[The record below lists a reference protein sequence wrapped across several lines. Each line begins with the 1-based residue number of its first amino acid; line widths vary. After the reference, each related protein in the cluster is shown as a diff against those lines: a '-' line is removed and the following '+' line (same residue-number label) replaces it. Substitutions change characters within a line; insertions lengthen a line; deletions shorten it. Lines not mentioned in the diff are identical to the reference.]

1 MTGDARPVAVI
12 TGASSG
18 IGAATAKHLAA
29 SGADVVVG
37 YRGNSQGAEEIAE
50 ACRTTGSTATVF
62 QADVSQDEDCRA
74 LVEHCLAEHGR
85 LDILVNNAGTTKF
98 ASPHKLDALD
108 AEDFTRLTA
117 VNLAGPYQM
126 VRAAKQALMDS
137 PRASVVNVS
146 SHSGISGVGSSIAYA
161 ASKGALNT
169 MTLSL
174 ARALAPTIRVNAVC
188 PGFVDTPWHEK
199 ADMLQG
205 VRMEEFHERMR
216 ETAPLKRVTQ
226 AEDVAEAIG
235 WFALGGKAITGVLLV
250 VDGGTHLTIGK
261 PV

>member
-1 MTGDARPVAVI
+1 MTRDARPVAVI

-37 YRGNSQGAEEIAE
+37 YRGNAQGAEDVAE
-50 ACRTTGSTATVF
+50 ACRTAGSTATVF
-62 QADVSQDEDCRA
+62 QADVSRDKDCRA
-74 LVEHCLAEHGR
+74 LVEHCVAEHGR

-108 AEDFTRLTA
+108 VDDFTRLTA

-126 VRAAKQALMDS
+126 VRAAKQALMES
-137 PRASVVNVS
+137 PCASVVNVS
-146 SHSGISGVGSSIAYA
+146 SHSGFSGVGSSIAYA

-174 ARALAPTIRVNAVC
+174 ARALAPIIRVNAVC

-205 VRMEEFHERMR
+205 ARMEEFHARMR
-216 ETAPLKRVTQ
+216 ETAPLKRITQ

-235 WFALGGKAITGVLLV
+235 WLALGGKAITGVLLV